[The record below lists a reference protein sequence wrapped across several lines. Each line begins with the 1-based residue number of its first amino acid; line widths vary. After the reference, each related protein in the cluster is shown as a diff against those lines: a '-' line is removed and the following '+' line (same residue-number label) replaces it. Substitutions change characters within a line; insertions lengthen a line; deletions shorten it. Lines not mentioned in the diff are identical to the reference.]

1 MSRKQFS
8 SSAARSTAATLLIG
22 LGIASAHPVI
32 ATASDGATARA
43 GRPVMGTILQVT
55 VIADTE
61 DRARELVEDCV
72 KIAEHWDDVLTT
84 WREEGE
90 LFQLNAKAGQG
101 PLEVSADLAA
111 ALAAMRIAARSTG
124 GAFEPGVGPV
134 VHLLRR
140 GEEPSD
146 ANRLAVRNGRINTAL
161 TLTDT
166 TARLSEGAA
175 LDAGGIGKG
184 IALDAMAEHLR
195 AANVRGAYIDFGGS
209 SQIAL
214 GSPGEDSDGWTMVVA
229 GAAERSVL
237 GTLVLR
243 TGSLSASR
251 ASKSNNPAGAIV
263 NPDTGL
269 AIEPPV
275 VVTVHAADAALA
287 EYWSTALVVLGAGGL
302 ERARAAGVEAVMDNG
317 GEVLITPGFPLVP
330 AKSKPAS

>member
-134 VHLLRR
+134 VHRLRR

-214 GSPGEDSDGWTMVVA
+214 GNPGEDRDGWTMVVA

-243 TGSLSASR
+243 TGSLSTSR
-251 ASKSNNPAGAIV
+251 ASNSNNPAGAIV

>member
-243 TGSLSASR
+243 TGSLSTSR

>member
-8 SSAARSTAATLLIG
+8 SSAARSTAAALLIG

-84 WREEGE
+84 WRQEGE

-111 ALAAMRIAARSTG
+111 ALEAMRIAARSTG

-134 VHLLRR
+134 VHRLRR

-146 ANRLAVRNGRINTAL
+146 ANRLAVRNGRINSAL

-214 GSPGEDSDGWTMVVA
+214 GNPGEDRDGWTMVVA

-243 TGSLSASR
+243 TGSLSTSR
-251 ASKSNNPAGAIV
+251 ASNSNNPAGAIV

-275 VVTVHAADAALA
+275 VVTVHAADAASA